1 MRHSIPLDNRSS
13 PTPLTSAINHDV
25 DNPAAVNVAA
35 RGVDRARKSARTRDR
50 SKEVPTPKR
59 VARGVVKCRARV
71 KPGSVNN
78 DLDSV
83 VAGSGSRSNGGVGRS
98 VSSGRGKVDSVADSG
113 CGLGWLACYGIRR
126 VRMRI

>member
-35 RGVDRARKSARTRDR
+35 QGVDRARKSARTRDR

-83 VAGSGSRSNGGVGRS
+83 VAGGGSRSNGGVAG
-98 VSSGRGKVDSVADSG
+98 VYHRGGVRLTLSLTRVVAWVGSRVTG
-113 CGLGWLACYGIRR
+113 FVVLG
-126 VRMRI
+126 

>member
-1 MRHSIPLDNRSS
+1 MRHSIPLNNRSS

-25 DNPAAVNVAA
+25 DNLAAVNVAA
-35 RGVDRARKSARTRDR
+35 RGVDRTRKSARTRDR

-83 VAGSGSRSNGGVGRS
+83 VAGGGSRSNGAWVGVYH
-98 VSSGRGKVDSVADSG
+98 RGGVRLTLSLTRVVAWVGSRVTG
-113 CGLGWLACYGIRR
+113 FVVLG
-126 VRMRI
+126 

>member
-25 DNPAAVNVAA
+25 DNPAAVNVAT

-83 VAGSGSRSNGGVGRS
+83 VAGGGSRSNGGVGRS
-98 VSSGRGKVDSVADSG
+98 VSSGGVRLTLSLTRIVAWVGSRVTG
-113 CGLGWLACYGIRR
+113 FVVLG
-126 VRMRI
+126 